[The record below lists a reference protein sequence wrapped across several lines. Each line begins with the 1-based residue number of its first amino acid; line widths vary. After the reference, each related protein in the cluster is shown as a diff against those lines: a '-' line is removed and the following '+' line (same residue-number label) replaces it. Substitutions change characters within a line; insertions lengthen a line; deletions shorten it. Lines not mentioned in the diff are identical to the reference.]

1 MAMPW
6 PCHGPGDVAGIET
19 TAEGHGRAGGRGED
33 VERHLAPAFP
43 AQGRRPAETR
53 DPVRITFFSRGSKP
67 QRPKCGGVTWYNNNN
82 HPPVITIDSWYKM
95 V

>member
-1 MAMPW
+1 MTP
-6 PCHGPGDVAGIET
+6 PCHGPGNAPGIET

-33 VERHLAPAFP
+33 VERHLAPALP

-53 DPVRITFFSRGSKP
+53 DPVRIPSFFERKQATTAEMWG
-67 QRPKCGGVTWYNNNN
+67 YN
-82 HPPVITIDSWYKM
+82 M